1 MFNKIFPDKV
11 EGRIETTQSIEN
23 LEKSIEKV
31 SENHKLT
38 KTNNEF
44 IIIPKGVINFLGISN
59 PMRNYKK
66 IILKLIPK
74 NDNKTSIEYICYRK
88 FSKST
93 SVLYLI
99 FLIMDIALITFS
111 IISINSDNE
120 TLFMMADLI
129 LGATVFW
136 VGITIMA
143 FIFDYFVLLS
153 KGAVD
158 RGFRKNIL
166 SRILRLSEKLSQKNL

>member
-1 MFNKIFPDKV
+1 MVNKIFPEKV
-11 EGRIETTQSIEN
+11 EGRIETDQSMEN
-23 LEKSIEKV
+23 LEKSIEKI
-31 SENHKLT
+31 SENHKLQ

-66 IILKLIPK
+66 IILNLIPK
-74 NDNKTSIEYICYRK
+74 SDNKTSMEYICYRK

-93 SVLYLI
+93 SVLYFI
-99 FLIMDIALITFS
+99 FLIMDIALIAFS
-111 IISINSDNE
+111 IISLNSDNE
-120 TLFMMADLI
+120 VLFMMSDVI
-129 LGATVFW
+129 LGATVIW

-143 FIFDYFVLLS
+143 FIFDYFILLS

-166 SRILRLSEKLSQKNL
+166 SRILRLSEKLSKKNS